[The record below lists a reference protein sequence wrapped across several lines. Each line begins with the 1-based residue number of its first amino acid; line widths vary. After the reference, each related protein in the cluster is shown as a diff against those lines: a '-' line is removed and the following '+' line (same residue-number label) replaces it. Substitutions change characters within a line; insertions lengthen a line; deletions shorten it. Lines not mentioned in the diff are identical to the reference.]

1 MKIQYINY
9 AFQKKTLAIINQ
21 ANAII
26 EEYHAQDFVLT
37 LRQLYYQ
44 FVARDLIPNTQ
55 KEYSKLGSVIS
66 KARLAGLIDWKAIDD
81 RTRKDQGNSH
91 WSGPSEIIQTAAFS
105 YGIDTRSTQD
115 IYLEVWIEKD
125 ALVGI
130 LEKSCQPLDIR
141 YLSCRGYISQSAMWK
156 AAMRLKRKEDDGQR
170 TIILH
175 FGDHDPSG
183 IDMTRDI
190 QDRLEIFGCD
200 TKVKRIALSMDQVNQ
215 YNPPPNPA
223 KITDSRYESYVTRFG
238 ADSWELDALD
248 PNGIIQL
255 IEEAVAGF
263 TDEAARNER
272 IELQEKHRTV
282 IQYVADNWQDIMK
295 ENGK

>member
-1 MKIQYINY
+1 VKIQYLNY
-9 AFQKKTLAIINQ
+9 TFRKKTLTVINK
-21 ANAII
+21 ANLII
-26 EEYHAQDFVLT
+26 EEYQGQGFVLT

-55 KEYSKLGSVIS
+55 KEYKKLGSIVNNG
-66 KARLAGLIDWKAIDD
+66 RLAGLIDWSSIDD
-81 RTRKDQGNSH
+81 RTRKDEGNQH
-91 WSGPSEIIQTAAFS
+91 WSGPSQIIQACADG

-115 IYLEVWIEKD
+115 IYLEVWVEKD

-130 LEKSCQPLDIR
+130 LEKACRPLDVR
-141 YLSCRGYISQSAMWK
+141 YLSCRGYVSQSAMWK

-175 FGDHDPSG
+175 LGDHDPSG

-200 TKVKRIALSMDQVNQ
+200 TDVKRIALSMDQVSQ

-223 KITDSRYESYVTRFG
+223 KITDSRYDSYATKFG

-248 PNGIIQL
+248 PNVITQL
-255 IEEAVAGF
+255 IEEAVTGL
-263 TDEAARNER
+263 TDEATRNER
-272 IELQEKHRTV
+272 IDLQEKHRGV
-282 IQYVADNWQDIMK
+282 IQYVADNWQGIMDK
-295 ENGK
+295 NGN